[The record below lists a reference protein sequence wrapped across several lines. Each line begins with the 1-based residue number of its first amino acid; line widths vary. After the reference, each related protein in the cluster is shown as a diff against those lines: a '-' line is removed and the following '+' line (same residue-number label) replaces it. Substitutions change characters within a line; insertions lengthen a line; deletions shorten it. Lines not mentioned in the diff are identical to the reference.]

1 MSSRRRRL
9 RVHVL
14 EDARTA
20 AQAAARRVAG
30 VLLERQACNVPT
42 VLGLATGA
50 TMIGVYGELVR
61 MHRQDGLSFAGVT
74 GFNLDEYW
82 PMSPDDPRSYHRTM
96 HELLWDHVDVD
107 PARVHLPDGTL
118 PLEELDAQ
126 CLAYERAIRRA
137 GAIDHFLLGIGRT
150 GHIGFNE
157 PGSGAGTRTRLV
169 RLDAR
174 TLADNARLAPPGTE
188 LPEHAITMG
197 VGTILEARQITL
209 LALGAHKAD
218 IVARALEGPVND
230 EVAASFLQVHDGVT
244 VLLDRDAAARLSPD
258 TLGSAG

>member
-1 MSSRRRRL
+1 VSRSRRRL
-9 RVHVL
+9 TVHVL
-14 EDARTA
+14 PDARTA
-20 AQAAARRVAG
+20 ALAAARRVAD
-30 VLLERQACNVPT
+30 VLLERQACNVST
-42 VLGLATGA
+42 VLGLATGS

-61 MHRQDGLSFAGVT
+61 MHRQDGLSFAQVT

-82 PMSPDDPRSYHRTM
+82 PMQPHDPRSYHRAM
-96 HELLWDHVDVD
+96 NDMLWDHVDVD
-107 PARVHLPDGTL
+107 PARVHLPDGTV
-118 PLEELDAQ
+118 PMDELESH
-126 CLAYERAIRRA
+126 CLAYEREIRRA

-157 PGSGAGTRTRLV
+157 PGSGPGTRTRLV

-174 TLADNARLAPPGTE
+174 TLADNARLAPPGTS

-197 VGTILEARQITL
+197 VGTILEARHITL

-244 VLLDRDAAARLSPD
+244 VLLDREAASLLSSD
-258 TLGSAG
+258 TLGRAD